1 MEYFRPSINV
11 CICAAV
17 SPACVIVTVAVP
29 PATDT
34 AHVKSLAEEIV
45 VVSEL
50 PFVKS
55 QSPLLTCKNSVVSAT
70 FVTVRTRD
78 VNV

>member
-1 MEYFRPSINV
+1 MYFRPSINV

-34 AHVKSLAEEIV
+34 AHVKSSAEEIV

-55 QSPLLTCKNSVVSAT
+55 HSPLFTTKYSVVSAT
-70 FVTVRTRD
+70 FVIVTTRD